1 MIATTLAQRRQ
12 DRLASA
18 FRAAEIDGL
27 KFSVMGRLV
36 ALLIIALWQAAISQ
50 APFYFYYDA
59 LIALFAVSGLLQV
72 VVSRMGGRWR
82 VLLFVFVMVDAALMT
97 LALVFPNPLAD
108 EAPTPA
114 MFYHF
119 PQFGYFYLLPVLSLL
134 SFSPPL
140 VLWAGVSACIGWGI
154 GLARAVAA
162 PGTLTAMDFNGPQ
175 PTSMHDAMPLMSDPQ
190 FVDVVSR
197 IEDMVIL
204 MIVSGLLVLAV
215 SRMRR
220 LVRDQADTERA
231 RANLARYFSPNM
243 VDELAD
249 VDSPFAAVR
258 TQDVAVLFV
267 DIVGFTRQC
276 EARPPA
282 EAIDLL
288 RGFHQRM
295 EHTIFA
301 FGGTLDKF
309 LGDGVMATFGTPR
322 PGSRDAA
329 DALACARAMLDEIQ
343 AWNHERRACG
353 ETEIRIGI
361 GVHVGPVVLGD
372 VGSSRHFE
380 FAVIGDTV
388 NIASRLESLTR
399 ELEAAIVISERLAQ
413 LTAQQ
418 GGKDTLVGFSAP
430 TLRTIRGRADG
441 MSVLS
446 FHPYGCKN
454 QTE

>member
-1 MIATTLAQRRQ
+1 MIALTPAQRRQ
-12 DRLASA
+12 NRLAFA

-27 KFSVMGRLV
+27 KFAVIGRLV
-36 ALLIIALWQAAISQ
+36 ALLILALWQAAISQ

-72 VVSRMGGRWR
+72 AVSRMGGHWR
-82 VLLFVFVMVDAALMT
+82 ILLFVLVLVDAALMT
-97 LALVFPNPLAD
+97 VALVFPNPLAD
-108 EAPTPA
+108 EAPSPA

-119 PQFGYFYLLPVLSLL
+119 PKFGYFYLLPVLSLL
-134 SFSPPL
+134 SLSPPL
-140 VLWAGVSACIGWGI
+140 ILWAGVAACIGWGT
-154 GLARAVAA
+154 GLIRAVAA

-175 PTSMHDAMPLMSDPQ
+175 PASMQDAMAFISNPQ
-190 FVDVVSR
+190 YIDVVSR

-204 MIVSGLLVLAV
+204 MIVSGLLALAV

-249 VDSPFAAVR
+249 VDSPFGTVR

-276 EARPPA
+276 EERPPA
-282 EAIDLL
+282 EVIDLL
-288 RGFHQRM
+288 RGFHRRM
-295 EHTIFA
+295 EQTIFA

-322 PGSRDAA
+322 PGARDAA
-329 DALACARAMLDEIQ
+329 DALACARAMLGEIDT
-343 AWNHERRACG
+343 WNRERRARG
-353 ETEIRIGI
+353 QAEVRIGI
-361 GVHVGPVVLGD
+361 GVHSGPVVLGD
-372 VGSSRHFE
+372 VGSSRHLE

-399 ELEAAIVISERLAQ
+399 QLEVTIVISERLAQ

-418 GGKDTLVGFSAP
+418 GGGDALVGFSPPAP
-430 TLRTIRGRADG
+430 QAIRGRADPL
-441 MSVLS
+441 SVLS
-446 FHPYGCKN
+446 F
-454 QTE
+454 Q